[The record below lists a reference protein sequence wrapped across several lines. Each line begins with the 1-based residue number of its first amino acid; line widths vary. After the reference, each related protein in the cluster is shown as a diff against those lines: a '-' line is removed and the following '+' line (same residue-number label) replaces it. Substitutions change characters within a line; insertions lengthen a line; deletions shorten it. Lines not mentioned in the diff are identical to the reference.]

1 MPDLM
6 ARALLP
12 LLILLALQQLGSA
25 GLIKAKA
32 GLAPLMLAKAWE
44 QSLASEGRPVKPWPW
59 ADTWPVAKLQVPSM
73 GISQFVLAGDTG
85 NALAFGPGHN
95 LASAALGAA
104 GPAMIGGHR
113 DTHFQ
118 FLQHLRKGQRIVLQL
133 PDGLLRHY
141 RVKQMTVDT
150 ASGDMLWPN
159 VGEQLLLVTCY
170 PFDAFVTGGSERFV
184 VTAEPESLPLLT
196 LDALGGEPQRILL

>member
-1 MPDLM
+1 MPELM

-12 LLILLALQQLGSA
+12 LLILLALQQLGNA

-44 QSLASEGRPVKPWPW
+44 QSLASQGRPVKPWPW

-95 LASAALGAA
+95 LASAALGGG
-104 GPAMIGGHR
+104 GPCNDR
-113 DTHFQ
+113 
-118 FLQHLRKGQRIVLQL
+118 R
-133 PDGLLRHY
+133 
-141 RVKQMTVDT
+141 
-150 ASGDMLWPN
+150 ASR
-159 VGEQLLLVTCY
+159 Y
-170 PFDAFVTGGSERFV
+170 PFSVSPTPQKGSANSVAVARRFV
-184 VTAEPESLPLLT
+184 E
-196 LDALGGEPQRILL
+196 ALSGEANDC